1 MAQPNIKALTLIH
14 GKSAAAAIT
23 TTAVDLVANAAASG
37 KVLKVNAMYISNTTA
52 GDLKVNVTFK
62 RGANS
67 FHVAKD
73 IIIPKEASLDLLAK
87 HIYLEEGDSLQAQG
101 SAAGLEAVASYEEL
115 Q

>member
-1 MAQPNIKALTLIH
+1 MAAPNIKGLTLIH
-14 GKSAAAAIT
+14 GKSAAVAVTGAAADI
-23 TTAVDLVANAAASG
+23 VANPAASG

-62 RGANS
+62 RAANS

-87 HIYLEEGDSLQAQG
+87 HIYLEEGDSLQVQG
-101 SAAGLEAVASYEEL
+101 SAVGLEAVAGYEEL